1 MTTMPAKPAMTFVLY
16 EGLLRCYPR
25 AYRQR
30 FGDEMIAV
38 FREAGA
44 DVHQKGSFA
53 TARFYF
59 REIAGL
65 FRGAL
70 VEHTHHILG
79 RRVPFPLSPRRFAMR
94 SEFRFPKTT
103 AVLMS
108 IIFAGV
114 ILAMEKANTIQVK
127 YAAGADSIWP
137 SLPWFLGLTLLFT
150 CVTVI
155 VIWGILFALGRTGV
169 QRLANIQPSTNRTD

>member
-1 MTTMPAKPAMTFVLY
+1 MYAKRAMTLALY
-16 EGLLRCYPR
+16 EGFLRLYPR
-25 AYRQR
+25 PYRQQ
-30 FGDEMIAV
+30 FGNEMVAV
-38 FREAGA
+38 FREADA
-44 DVHQKGSFA
+44 DVHAKGSSA
-53 TARFYF
+53 TARFYL
-59 REIAGL
+59 REIGGL

-79 RRVPFPLSPRRFAMR
+79 PHVLFPLSPRRFTMR

-103 AVLMS
+103 AILMS

-150 CVTVI
+150 CATVV

-169 QRLANIQPSTNRTD
+169 QRLANIEPSTNRTD